1 MEIAQNET
9 QLFSQFPTDVYA
21 TLQRVFSIQ
30 LTPCLKILCNKIL
43 CSLKIRPFV
52 SNVSQFLIIRSS
64 INPLYCMHV

>member
-30 LTPCLKILCNKIL
+30 LTPCLKI
-43 CSLKIRPFV
+43 
-52 SNVSQFLIIRSS
+52 SQQNIVQFE
-64 INPLYCMHV
+64 N